1 MNNWQNEYMAEYHRH
16 RLLEEAEQIRLEK
29 ITHES
34 RVRCPNRFE
43 RIIIAFA
50 NWMPAIGRQLRK
62 RYEAPN
68 INCGKSPTGSFAN

>member
-29 ITHES
+29 SARES
-34 RVRCPNRFE
+34 DVRCPNRFE
-43 RIIIAFA
+43 RIMIAFA
-50 NWMPAIGRQLRK
+50 NWMPAIGRQLHK

-68 INCGKSPTGSFAN
+68 INCGKSPTGSFAK